1 MLLLSYCRVWF
12 IVNLLRYDA
21 FHHFGDSDMLI
32 TFDQSNIL
40 DYGHQYVKELES
52 KILDYGHQYVK
63 ELESL
68 IFFLVYYQIC
78 RLYTDLLCY

>member
-1 MLLLSYCRVWF
+1 MLLLSYCSVWF

-32 TFDQSNIL
+32 TFDQS
-40 DYGHQYVKELES
+40 

-68 IFFLVYYQIC
+68 IFLLVYYQIC